1 MIKVLFNVLSVS
13 FAIID
18 LYFEAPLIR
27 FEQMKKDFD
36 DSWETETMI
45 TTFDMDE
52 LETEIEV
59 DHWVCFIIPRTRYK
73 FWTRRDFSKSLFSLK
88 QTHSKP
94 SHSKE
99 NFDINLADLDDLG
112 LNNDDEKQEIKI
124 PKERFYC
131 QRITD

>member
-1 MIKVLFNVLSVS
+1 MIKILLNVLFVS

-27 FEQMKKDFD
+27 YEQMKKDFD

-59 DHWVCFIIPRTRYK
+59 DHWVCFIIPRTR
-73 FWTRRDFSKSLFSLK
+73 
-88 QTHSKP
+88 
-94 SHSKE
+94 
-99 NFDINLADLDDLG
+99 
-112 LNNDDEKQEIKI
+112 
-124 PKERFYC
+124 
-131 QRITD
+131 